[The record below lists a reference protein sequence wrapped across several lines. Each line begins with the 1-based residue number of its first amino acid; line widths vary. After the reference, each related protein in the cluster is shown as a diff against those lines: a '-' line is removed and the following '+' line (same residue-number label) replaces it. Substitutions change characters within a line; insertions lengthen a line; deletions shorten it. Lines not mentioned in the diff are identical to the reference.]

1 MLRPQGFVIF
11 DYIQS
16 YRYAI
21 QSIFDL
27 INGFSIL
34 FGLYKVS
41 MYAQIK
47 RKKLH
52 RMTDIFANKTKD
64 LSQSTTPK
72 QSYNLTKNISS
83 SLNSNS
89 KSISA
94 VYRVSDNAAG
104 G

>member
-1 MLRPQGFVIF
+1 MTPKGIVLF

-41 MYAQIK
+41 IYAQIK
-47 RKKLH
+47 RKKLN
-52 RMTDIFANKTKD
+52 RMTDIFAKKTKD

-72 QSYNLTKNISS
+72 QSFNLT
-83 SLNSNS
+83 
-89 KSISA
+89 
-94 VYRVSDNAAG
+94 
-104 G
+104 